1 MAILNN
7 PAAAGPN
14 TIPTST
20 VLHELRADQMEWA
33 MLVDQTKLHAPLMC
47 RADSNRFN
55 LNALWIFLRRNSRA
69 ANHQY
74 MVPPTRFDTYQ
85 AITKPAKPKSKYQ
98 ATTLPA
104 ARRKGFV
111 ACCTAIRSKRSTAR
125 RMPVGVEEAI
135 EGMSVQYSAASQKL
149 WSSRPNEWERKG
161 SKAMPPTIATAPL
174 TISSEK
180 ENETT
185 LRNCCGLLLV
195 NAGVPY

>member
-55 LNALWIFLRRNSRA
+55 LKALWIFLRRNSRA

-74 MVPPTRFDTYQ
+74 MVPPTRFDTYR
-85 AITKPAKPKSKYQ
+85 AITKPAKPKSKYR

-104 ARRKGFV
+104 ARRKV
-111 ACCTAIRSKRSTAR
+111 SSPAVQQLNRSDLPHAES
-125 RMPVGVEEAI
+125 PVGVEEAI

-149 WSSRPNEWERKG
+149 WSSRPNEWERNG

-195 NAGVPY
+195 KAGVPY